1 MVRSEAKR
9 QKKLLKKRQQ
19 DKVRRQHLVEVVPF
33 AMLSP
38 KQKLRQARRF
48 PIHECLINPSWQE
61 QGLATILVSRRQPD
75 DHLAFGVFL
84 VDIFCLGLKNTFA
97 NVDFSES
104 RYAREVVGSV
114 YEQQASEPC
123 DSELAQ
129 QIIYGA
135 IAYARQFGF
144 KPNKDFRLS
153 QHLLD
158 APETIS
164 PSDIEFGKDGKPLF
178 ISGPDDNVQK
188 ILHQL
193 KAMAE
198 EGQYDYLCQVA
209 PADI

>member
-1 MVRSEAKR
+1 MVRDEAKR
-9 QKKLLKKRQQ
+9 QKKLLKKRQH
-19 DKVRRQHLVEVVPF
+19 DRLRKQHLAEVVPF

-61 QGLATILVSRRQPD
+61 QGLVTILMSRRQPD

-97 NVDFSES
+97 NVDFAES
-104 RYAREVVGSV
+104 RYVREVVGRV
-114 YEQQASEPC
+114 YEQQESEPC

-129 QIIYGA
+129 KIIYGA

-178 ISGPDDNVQK
+178 VAGPDDNVQK
-188 ILHQL
+188 ILNQL
-193 KAMAE
+193 RTTAG
-198 EGQYDYLCQVA
+198 EGQYDYLCPVA
-209 PADI
+209 PDDI

>member
-1 MVRSEAKR
+1 MAKSEAKR

-19 DKVRRQHLVEVVPF
+19 NRVRRQHLAEVVPF
-33 AMLSP
+33 AMLNP
-38 KQKLRQARRF
+38 KRKIRQARRY

-61 QGLATILVSRRQPD
+61 KGLATILVSRRQPD

-123 DSELAQ
+123 DSDLAH

-135 IAYARQFGF
+135 IAYGRQFGF
-144 KPNKDFRLS
+144 KPNKDFKLS

-158 APETIS
+158 AAENIG
-164 PSDIEFGKDGKPLF
+164 PSDVEFGKDGKPLF
-178 ISGPDDNVQK
+178 VSGPDDNVQK

-193 KAMAE
+193 KATVG
-198 EGQYDYLCQVA
+198 EGHYDYVCPVE